1 LISSYQ
7 QSLNSEVTHIA
18 AGIFWYIFNRLILA
32 SFHIRAYG
40 RARAKKML
48 YCRNRADVA
57 QLVEQRI
64 RKTTVDQFTLENQQV
79 FSNIFIV

>member
-1 LISSYQ
+1 
-7 QSLNSEVTHIA
+7 VTHIA

-48 YCRNRADVA
+48 CCRNRADVA

-64 RKTTVDQFTLENQQV
+64 RNA
-79 FSNIFIV
+79 